1 MTRWS
6 GGGLRR
12 TRFVSTAETRRTST
26 CTRMGIRSVSLIRE
40 GCSRCRAASMPAWQ
54 SFANVSRERGAIR
67 MLTAGVLDALVLLDA
82 PNLGFRGVL
91 LLLAVLCAVGNWSP
105 TV

>member
-1 MTRWS
+1 
-6 GGGLRR
+6 
-12 TRFVSTAETRRTST
+12 
-26 CTRMGIRSVSLIRE
+26 
-40 GCSRCRAASMPAWQ
+40 
-54 SFANVSRERGAIR
+54 

-105 TV
+105 TVANWIPTRIRYVGPRTCGNVEALR